1 MNLFEVVILNIIYIV
16 FPLTMYL
23 FYLAYKKNTYQ
34 EENNLFLD
42 LALISSMYLCLKY
55 TDNNYFRTSILI
67 MNIPIILS
75 YIKKRSLSAIIMSI
89 IAIGYFSIKLKGN
102 IILAILE
109 YSIYFIIYLFS
120 NNKYRNNYFI
130 ATEILVLKT
139 TFFIIFICTNNYLFS
154 QFFNSINDILTTLII
169 FYGLTFFAIIM
180 FEKFEIILKY
190 HMSYK
195 ELEQEKQI
203 RTSLFRITHEIKNPI
218 AVCKGYLDMY
228 NEDNID
234 EYKKYLPIMK
244 DEINHTLILL
254 QDFLCM
260 TKIKIE
266 KEEMDINMLVE
277 DVVANFKELIKQK
290 NIDAKIDIL
299 EDEVYMIGDYNRLTQ
314 VVINLIK
321 NGIEAIDENKEIN
334 KLEIKTC
341 IDKGM
346 FKLII
351 KDNGVGISNEV
362 LKHIKEPF
370 YTTKQNGTGLG
381 VSLSYEIVQAH
392 NGNLLYET
400 EEYKGTTVN
409 LLLPINS

>member
-1 MNLFEVVILNIIYIV
+1 MNLFEVVILNVIYIV

-23 FYLAYKKNTYQ
+23 FYLAYKKNTYT
-34 EENNLFLD
+34 EENSLFLS
-42 LALISSMYLCLKY
+42 LSLISSMYLCLKY

-75 YIKKRSLSAIIMSI
+75 YMKKRSLVAIIMSI

-102 IILAILE
+102 VLLGILE
-109 YSIYFIIYLFS
+109 YSIYFILYLY
-120 NNKYRNNYFI
+120 NVHKHENNYFI
-130 ATEILVLKT
+130 VTEILVLKT
-139 TFFIIFICTNNYLFS
+139 MFFVVFICSNRYLFS
-154 QFFNSINDILTTLII
+154 HFFNSVNAILTNLIV
-169 FYGLTFFAIIM
+169 FYGLTFFTIIM

-195 ELEQEKQI
+195 QLEQEKQI

-228 NEDNID
+228 NENNIE

-244 DEINHTLILL
+244 NEIDHTLILL

-266 KEEMDINMLVE
+266 KEEIDINMLVE

-290 NIDAKIDIL
+290 NIKADINIL
-299 EDEVYMIGDYNRLTQ
+299 DDEIYMIGDYNRLTQ

-321 NGIEAIDENKEIN
+321 NSIEALDENKRIN
-334 KLEIKTC
+334 KLKIKTS

-346 FKLII
+346 FKLEIT
-351 KDNGVGISNEV
+351 DNGVGISNEV

-381 VSLSYEIVQAH
+381 VSLSYEIVEAH
-392 NGNLLYET
+392 NGKLLYES
-400 EEYKGTTVN
+400 EEFKGTTVN
-409 LLLPINS
+409 LLLPINL